1 MAQRATDNCPSLP
14 DMLEGEFG
22 GRRVA
27 PGVASNRRGRALLSP
42 EHDYPSGA
50 IIRRYGPHESVER
63 PRASSPAVF
72 PLEAPGSRR
81 RLLVTAQDYWMR
93 CQLTADLHR
102 LAFEDLRGPAIRVGG
117 LARQYAVRLHALR
130 QLFAMALCILAL
142 AVGARALLTASL
154 AGAMGQTS
162 RYLRRGA
169 GDRL

>member
-50 IIRRYGPHESVER
+50 IIRRYGRHESVER
-63 PRASSPAVF
+63 PRASSSANF

-81 RLLVTAQDYWMR
+81 RLLATAQDYWMR
-93 CQLTADLHR
+93 RQLSADLHR
-102 LAFEDLRGPAIRVGG
+102 LAFEGLREPVIRVGG